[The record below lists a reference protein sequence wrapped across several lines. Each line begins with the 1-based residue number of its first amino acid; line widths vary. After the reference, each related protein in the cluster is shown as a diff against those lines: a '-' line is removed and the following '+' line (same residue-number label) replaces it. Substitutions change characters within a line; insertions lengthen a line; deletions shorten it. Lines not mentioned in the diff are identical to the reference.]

1 MKVKNKAKLLIC
13 AIVLF
18 FASICLA
25 VVNVAAAETT
35 SFEMQSVIN
44 EYYAFGTE
52 FSVPSA
58 EFVSGGNRYKAYTVV
73 YDPDK
78 EVITDKTFTLSKKG
92 EYRISYSATIGAKQ
106 YREVCS
112 FNSADLSADAFT
124 VVNNAKITSGANTP
138 DYYCLDSTGLKVT
151 ATADG
156 GNVNYSKVI
165 DLSGN
170 TKKDNLITL
179 GVIPREEGVEDL
191 WQITI
196 TLTDIYDST
205 NKVRIVTYR
214 GSWSKAYCFTRAA
227 AKGQALAGYD
237 HTKKVLQT
245 EYRMGTGAT
254 HSFTGANEAGYGS
267 LSYAYDYAEK
277 AVYVAGSLV
286 VDFDSPDYFIESLLW
301 DGFTTGEVT
310 LNVSLEKLKAAEA
323 DIMIFNV
330 NGNDLTK
337 NVIDDKQAPIIDID
351 FGKYENQDLPSGE
364 VGKAYSLFPAKAY
377 DRCQG
382 AMKQADIVT
391 TIYKNYNTPAQ
402 EIVASGVMAFA
413 PTSAGEYY
421 VQYACTDVSGN
432 TRYDGYMIEVESS
445 LETMNLVGYDMQA
458 SYYAGMEIIFPI
470 VNIQGGSGIPVV
482 KTVLRDKSGNVI
494 LENPESWIPQ
504 TAGEYEVVVSA
515 TDYLGTSFEKVF
527 AFETQIKNEPIIKVG
542 YVPQYL
548 VVGIAYT
555 FNDFEAIDYS
565 TSSSAQEAM
574 RKIIVS
580 YAGKQTE
587 LSIGDSYTPV
597 KTNGYDTISVKF
609 YAESVNGAHSDYV
622 EKEIRLVEAVNNGA
636 VDYKKLFSGNDVAI
650 TVNESD
656 ISMAF
661 NKNTEIS
668 YVNPLVAND
677 FSIAFD
683 VEKTKNNYRKI
694 IITLTDSIYSDI
706 AVSLSIERGEE
717 NGTTSNLR
725 VNNDERVYAIQ
736 GSFFNTTKNIFELS
750 YSKTSH
756 YLVDESGMVVI
767 CSLKETL
774 SGDKFTGFPSG
785 KIFVKIAF
793 AGVSSQSAFT
803 LYTISNQAFN
813 NTGEDFS
820 APVLDLVESV
830 SSQVG
835 INDSVVVPQAYV
847 ADGVDPSAK
856 VVATVYQGKKVLYA
870 NVDVSEKGFTFVA
883 DTYKTYKIVYVTT
896 DWKGNIFEGTYSVY
910 VQDVEKPTL
919 NVEWN
924 ATTAKKG
931 DTVTL
936 PVATATDNNDAE
948 LNVEIYVYYPQ
959 GDCRIY
965 KEQKLTFNQK
975 GTYKIVVFVQD
986 EAGNYAKKT
995 FEVVVS

>member
-13 AIVLF
+13 AIVFF

-92 EYRISYSATIGAKQ
+92 EYRISYSATIGDKQ
-106 YREVCS
+106 HREVYS
-112 FNSADLSADAFT
+112 FNSADLSANAFT

-170 TKKDNLITL
+170 TKKDNLLTL
-179 GVIPREEGVEDL
+179 GVIPKEEGVEDL

-237 HTKKVLQT
+237 HTKKILQT

-254 HSFTGANEAGYGS
+254 HSFTGANEAGFGS

-310 LNVSLEKLKAAEA
+310 LNVSLEKLKVAEA

-351 FGKYENQDLPSGE
+351 FGKYENQDLPNGE
-364 VGKAYSLFPAKAY
+364 VGKAYTLFPAKAY
-377 DRCQG
+377 DRSQG
-382 AMKQADIVT
+382 AMNQTDVVT
-391 TIYKNYNTPAQ
+391 TIYKNYNTPTQ
-402 EIVASGVMAFA
+402 EVVANNVMQFT

-421 VQYACTDVSGN
+421 VQYECADVSGN
-432 TRYDGYMIEVESS
+432 TRYDGYTLVVESS
-445 LETMNLVGYDMQA
+445 IEAMKLVGYDLQE
-458 SYYAGMEIIFPI
+458 SYYVGTEIIFPVVHI
-470 VNIQGGSGIPVV
+470 EGGSGIPAV
-482 KTVLRDKSGNVI
+482 KTFLRDKSGNVV
-494 LENPESWIPQ
+494 LENPNTWLPK
-504 TAGEYEVVVSA
+504 TAGEYELVVSA
-515 TDYLGTSFEKVF
+515 VDYLGNQFEQVF
-527 AFETQIKNEPIIKVG
+527 AFEMIIKDEPIIKVG

-548 VVGIAYT
+548 IDGIAYT
-555 FNDFEAIDYS
+555 FSDFEAIDYS
-565 TSSSAQEAM
+565 SSTLAQEAV
-574 RKIIVS
+574 KKVIVS
-580 YAGKQTE
+580 YAGEETE
-587 LSIGDSYTPV
+587 FSVGDSYTPAL
-597 KTNGYDTISVKF
+597 KSGYDIITVRF
-609 YAESVNGAHSDYV
+609 YAESVNGAYSDYV
-622 EKEIRLVEAVNNGA
+622 EKEIRLVKAVNDGA
-636 VDYKKLFSGNDVAI
+636 VDYKKLFSGKDVAL

-661 NKNTEIS
+661 SKNTEIS
-668 YVNPLVAND
+668 YINPLVAND
-677 FSIAFD
+677 FSISFD
-683 VEKTKNNYRKI
+683 VDKTKNNYRKI

-717 NGTTSNLR
+717 TATTSNLR
-725 VNNDERVYAIQ
+725 VNNDERVYTIQ
-736 GSFFNTTKNIFELS
+736 GAFFNTTKNIFELS

-756 YLVDESGMVVI
+756 YLVDESGTVVI

-774 SGDKFTGFPSG
+774 NGDKFTGFPSG
-785 KIFVKIAF
+785 KIYVTLAF
-793 AGVSSQSAFT
+793 AGVTGESALT

-813 NTGEDFS
+813 NTGDDFS
-820 APVLDLVESV
+820 APVLDLAEPI

-835 INDSVVVPQAYV
+835 INDKVIVPQAYV

-856 VVATVYQGKKVLYA
+856 VVASVYQGKKVLYA
-870 NVDVSEKGFTFVA
+870 NVDVSEQGFDFVV

-910 VQDVEKPTL
+910 VQDVERPNLK
-919 NVEWN
+919 VEWN
-924 ATTAKKG
+924 ITTAKQG

-986 EAGNYAKKT
+986 EAGNYARKT